1 MQQSWSIHR
10 PPFSPLVGKPSMRT
24 HPFVASLAAML
35 LCVALAAC
43 SSQADSAQKPD
54 ETPLDADS
62 ATEEEADTT
71 HTSPAA
77 PQDDRRHIPLG
88 WDAHPQEP
96 EERDEDNEDEESEEE
111 EEEEGEGDDTP
122 VDAVTG
128 GEDGKTVTASDTDEL
143 TEHLASEEP
152 LTIEV
157 SGEIDLDG
165 DTHVPSNT
173 TLVGEEAVLSG
184 GRLIVEGAHNVV
196 LDGLRI
202 EAGDTAVAVR
212 GRSHHVWVHGST
224 FVGGKDDS
232 LVSIT
237 DGADHVT
244 LSWNHFREATSVL
257 AIGDSDDRPGALHVT
272 VHHNFFDGTSGRH
285 PRARFAE
292 HVHVITNSFLANACN
307 AMRST
312 NDAYGVRS
320 THEANVLVEGNYFES
335 TALSVATEEDEPG
348 NAVARDNL
356 LVDSE
361 QPMTRG
367 SVSDPPYVYEL
378 DETAQVPELVRAGAG
393 VM

>member
-1 MQQSWSIHR
+1 
-10 PPFSPLVGKPSMRT
+10 MRT

-62 ATEEEADTT
+62 APEEEADTP
-71 HTSPAA
+71 HTSTEEPE
-77 PQDDRRHIPLG
+77 DDSRHTPLG
-88 WDAHPQEP
+88 WAAHPQEP
-96 EERDEDNEDEESEEE
+96 EEGDEDNEDEEGEEE

-257 AIGDSDDRPGALHVT
+257 DIGDSDDRPGALHVT

-292 HVHVITNSFLANACN
+292 HVHVFNNYF
-307 AMRST
+307 RS
-312 NDAYGVRS
+312 NDEYGVRS

-361 QPMTRG
+361 QPRTRG

-393 VM
+393 VMP

>member
-1 MQQSWSIHR
+1 
-10 PPFSPLVGKPSMRT
+10 MRT
-24 HPFVASLAAML
+24 HPFVVSLAAML

-54 ETPLDADS
+54 ATPLDTDS
-62 ATEEEADTT
+62 APEEETDTPQ
-71 HTSPAA
+71 TSTEDPE
-77 PQDDRRHIPLG
+77 DDSRQTPLG
-88 WDAHPQEP
+88 WAAHPQEP
-96 EERDEDNEDEESEEE
+96 EEGDEETKDEEE
-111 EEEEGEGDDTP
+111 DDDTP

-157 SGEIDLDG
+157 SGEITLDG

-184 GRLIVEGAHNVV
+184 GRLIVEGAHNVI

-202 EAGDTAVAVR
+202 EAGGTAVAVR
-212 GRSHHVWVHGST
+212 GRAHHVWVHGST
-224 FVGGKDDS
+224 FVGGKDGP

-257 AIGDSDDRPGALHVT
+257 DIGDSDDRPGALHVT

-292 HVHVITNSFLANACN
+292 HVHVFNNYF
-307 AMRST
+307 RS
-312 NDAYGVRS
+312 NDEYGVRS

-335 TALSVATEEDEPG
+335 TALSVSIEEDEPG

-361 QPMTRG
+361 QPKTRG

-378 DETAQVPELVRAGAG
+378 DGTAQVPELVRAGAG
-393 VM
+393 AMP